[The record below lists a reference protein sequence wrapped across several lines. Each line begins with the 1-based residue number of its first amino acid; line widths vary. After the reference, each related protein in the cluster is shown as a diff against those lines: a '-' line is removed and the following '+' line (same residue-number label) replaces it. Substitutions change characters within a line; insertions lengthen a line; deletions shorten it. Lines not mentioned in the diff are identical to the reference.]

1 MDKITLN
8 KLAKKYPIINGMKV
22 RYIKKKI
29 NSEGYPD
36 ERLNS
41 INSEIKS
48 WLSYHKEATT
58 KVERNLCYTMLNMYL
73 KRYEYYI
80 KK

>member
-1 MDKITLN
+1 MQLIDLV
-8 KLAKKYPIINGMKV
+8 KKYSFFKGLKTK
-22 RYIKKKI
+22 YIKKKI
-29 NSEGYPD
+29 ASEGYCD
-36 ERLNS
+36 ERLNN
-41 INSEIKS
+41 INSEVKY

-80 KK
+80 RK